1 MRILLV
7 QAGYGHGPGFHGMAL
22 LEPLG
27 LEAVAGALEGH
38 EVQLLDLRVEDGLA
52 DAVDRFQPEVCG
64 INCSFTVDVCS
75 ALNAARVAKTAVD
88 GQPPFVVVGGHHAS
102 LNPADFL
109 DWAVDA
115 IALGEGERTVAELVT
130 CLERGDNP
138 QSVAGLVLN
147 SLDGQVHTAV
157 RQLVQRLDDL
167 PLPARELARGR
178 RESYHLFTHRP
189 MAAVETAR
197 GCPHRCSFCSVW
209 RFYRR
214 RYRAKSAERVVA
226 EVSAITEST
235 ILFTDDNFLADADRA
250 MRIAILLLGSG
261 LRHRYVF
268 QARSDGIAE
277 NPDVI
282 KLWAKAGLE
291 AVFVELEKT
300 DQEGLSSVRKDN
312 SVASNEVALELLR
325 RESVGAM
332 ASFIVDPEWERT
344 DFDSLRAYLASHRI
358 ETPSF
363 AVSTPLPGTELHERR
378 GGQLQTGYCELFD
391 LLHAVVPT
399 RLPLPEFYSEF
410 ASLYRAGYPQGRW
423 LSEAMGVLARGRSLR
438 DLVQLRSLVGAVGRL
453 GSAREYMASHERAN
467 RACIGRSSRFGNGS

>member
-7 QAGYGHGPGFHGMAL
+7 QPNGGHGHGFHGTAL

-38 EVQLLDLRVEDGLA
+38 EVRLLDLRVEKGLA
-52 DAVDRFQPEVCG
+52 DAVDRFHPEVCG
-64 INCSFTVDVCS
+64 INCSFTVDVCG
-75 ALNAARVAKTAVD
+75 ALYVARVAKTAGD
-88 GQPPFVVVGGHHAS
+88 GEPPFVVVGGHHAS
-102 LNPADFL
+102 LNPADFR
-109 DWAVDA
+109 DRAVDA
-115 IALGEGERTVAELVT
+115 IALGEGEGTAAELAA
-130 CLERGDNP
+130 CLERGENP
-138 QSVAGLVLN
+138 RSVAGLVLN
-147 SLDGQVHTAV
+147 SPAGQVRTGV
-157 RQLVQRLDDL
+157 RRLAQRLDDL
-167 PLPARELARGR
+167 PLPARGLARGHR
-178 RESYHLFTHRP
+178 DSYHLFTHRP
-189 MAAVETAR
+189 VAAVETAR

-226 EVSAITEST
+226 EVSAIEEPT

-250 MRIAILLLGSG
+250 WRIAVLLLGGG

-277 NPDVI
+277 NPDLI

-291 AVFVELEKT
+291 AVFVGLEKT

-312 SVASNEVALELLR
+312 SVASNERALELLR
-325 RESVGAM
+325 REGVGAM

-344 DFDSLRAYLASHRI
+344 DFDALRTYLGSHRI

-363 AVSTPLPGTELHERR
+363 TVSTPLPGTELHQRR
-378 GGQLQTGYCELFD
+378 RDQVQTADCELYD

-399 RLPLPEFYSEF
+399 RLPLPEFYGEL
-410 ASLYRAGYPQGRW
+410 ASLYRAGYPRGRW
-423 LSEAMGVLARGRSLR
+423 LLEAARALGRGRSPGNLA
-438 DLVQLRSLVGAVGRL
+438 LLPSLVKAAGRL
-453 GSAREYMASHERAN
+453 GSAREYVAGHERAS
-467 RACIGRSSRFGNGS
+467 RACIERPSRAG